1 MLVDIDEFGDGIGR
15 VFEPN
20 TADYKRAAYALNAAE
35 GIVLD
40 HVGRTDEWTT
50 VEQLPRTVK
59 TVIYE
64 LAGRKFANPKGLVSR
79 GVGPLSEGMSPEA
92 AAGLALSDAEERQ
105 LARFVSTAGGLQ
117 SIQLQR
123 PDMVALDT
131 IYVRDSR
138 EESIMRIPYADAE
151 DAHLFPDAS

>member
-1 MLVDIDEFGDGIGR
+1 MLVDIDKFGDGIGR

-20 TADYKRAAYALNAAE
+20 TSDYKRAEYALDSAE

-40 HVGRTDEWTT
+40 HIGRESEWTT
-50 VEQLPRTVK
+50 IEQLPRTVQ

-92 AAGLALSDAEERQ
+92 AAGLALSDAEKEQ
-105 LARFVSTAGGLQ
+105 LARFVSTKGGLQ
-117 SIQLQR
+117 SVELKR
-123 PDMVALDT
+123 PDEIARDT
-131 IYVRDSR
+131 IYVSDSNPL
-138 EESIMRIPYADAE
+138 SIMRIPYAGIE

>member
-1 MLVDIDEFGDGIGR
+1 MLVDIDTFGDGIGR

-20 TADYKRAAYALNAAE
+20 TADYRRAVRALDGAE

-40 HVGRTDEWTT
+40 HLGRESEWTT
-50 VEQLPRTVK
+50 IEQLPRTVC

-92 AAGLALSDAEERQ
+92 AAGLALSSAEEGQ
-105 LARFVSTAGGLQ
+105 LAKFMSTKGGLQ
-117 SIQLQR
+117 SVEIKR
-123 PDMVALDT
+123 PDAIGRDT
-131 IYVRDSR
+131 IYVSDSDPL
-138 EESIMRIPYADAE
+138 SIMRIPYADAE
-151 DAHLFPDAS
+151 DAELFPDAT

>member
-1 MLVDIDEFGDGIGR
+1 MLVDIDVFGDSIGR

-20 TADYKRAAYALNAAE
+20 TADYKRAAYALNGAE

-40 HVGRTDEWTT
+40 HLGRESEWVTP
-50 VEQLPRTVK
+50 EQIPRTVQ

-92 AAGLALSDAEERQ
+92 AAGLALSESEENQ
-105 LARFVSTAGGLQ
+105 LAKFVSTKGGLQ
-117 SIQLQR
+117 SVEIKR
-123 PDMVALDT
+123 PDMIGRDT
-131 IYVRDSR
+131 IYVSDSDPL
-138 EESIMRIPYADAE
+138 SIMRIPYADAE
-151 DAHLFPDAS
+151 DADLFPDAS